1 MTTSRPPLRDSY
13 ESLYSRA
20 QTAFRAGDTENATT
34 LYRRLIEKLGRLS
47 DRILA
52 RRPELRDMHRQARLE
67 LTGLLHTEGRYA
79 EAIEVEE
86 VLLQTHPEESDAWRT
101 DLAVLRVAKGETDVG
116 LAELRKLAEEHA
128 DEPAWWIVLAS
139 EARIEGRFSESQ
151 KALDQALAVSSE
163 DSAEDVAEI
172 YYQQFLLRRDMKQLD
187 DAVAAWEKAVALD
200 PDKGKTV
207 REVYTEFTEVG
218 RYSDALRYVD
228 RDDNPLQAG
237 LQRGLIAHMT
247 AHSVEARQHWQQVAE
262 LNASDFEY
270 GHDAWVEAV
279 LRLGDPEPA
288 LLWLQEHLAQHA
300 SPRLLIL
307 SGVGWAMRQD
317 HELAAALFQQAINLQ
332 RRSRPPKQ
340 KIDSAE
346 WRLLD
351 SLVDDDELK
360 TSLRTYFAVVETLW
374 A

>member
-1 MTTSRPPLRDSY
+1 
-13 ESLYSRA
+13 
-20 QTAFRAGDTENATT
+20 
-34 LYRRLIEKLGRLS
+34 
-47 DRILA
+47 
-52 RRPELRDMHRQARLE
+52 MHRQARLE
-67 LTGLLHTEGRYA
+67 LTGLLHAEGRYA

-86 VLLQTHPEESDAWRT
+86 VLLQTHPEESDTWRT
-101 DLAVLRVAKGETDVG
+101 DLAVLRVAKGEADAG
-116 LAELRKLAEEHA
+116 LAELRRLAEEHA

-151 KALDQALAVSSE
+151 EAIDRALAVSSE
-163 DSAEDVAEI
+163 DSAEDLAEVH
-172 YYQQFLLRRDMKQLD
+172 YQQYLLQKDMKQLD

-200 PDKGKTV
+200 ADKGKTV
-207 REVYTEFTEVG
+207 REVYTAFTEVG

-247 AHSVEARQHWQQVAE
+247 AHPIEARQHWQQVTE
-262 LNASDFEY
+262 LNAADFEY
-270 GHDAWVEAV
+270 GQDAWVEAV

-288 LLWLQEHLAQHA
+288 LEWLQAYLPQYA
-300 SPRLLIL
+300 SPRLLVL
-307 SGVGWAMRQD
+307 SGIGWAMRQD
-317 HELAAALFQQAINLQ
+317 HELAAGLFQQAINLQ
-332 RRSRPPKQ
+332 RRGRPPKQ
-340 KIDSAE
+340 KLDSAE

-360 TSLRTYFAVVETLW
+360 TSLKTYFAVVETLW